1 MLSNY
6 VKTKTKTNFGVS
18 LDCGGNGAEKK
29 KGGRN
34 GCENK
39 FKDSKITCMFL
50 GQTFWKE
57 KDFFFLNRTNSNFHS
72 FSNFQ

>member
-29 KGGRN
+29 RGG
-34 GCENK
+34 EM
-39 FKDSKITCMFL
+39 DV
-50 GQTFWKE
+50 
-57 KDFFFLNRTNSNFHS
+57 RTSLRTAK
-72 FSNFQ
+72 